1 MRTHLDCLPCFVR
14 QALEA
19 ARMISD
25 DRGLQEDLLRNVLRW
40 TADMDLSL
48 PPPVMGQRIHRL
60 LRELSGNPDPYRE
73 AKQRQNTM
81 AMAMLPELERVI
93 GSSSDPQLTA
103 ARLAVAGNI
112 IDMGVGG
119 ELNELKVKDSI
130 EGALE
135 EPLQGDWEGFRK
147 TARSA
152 KRILYL
158 ADNAG
163 EIAFDRLLVEQLGP
177 ERVTVAVRGAPT
189 INDAT
194 MEDAVDVGL
203 DRVVKVI
210 DNGSDAP
217 GTILEECSS
226 AFLERFHQA
235 DMVIAKGQ
243 GNYETLSE
251 APREVFFLFQAKC
264 QVAALHAGFPIG
276 SRVVTKSNSSYP
288 GRK

>member
-1 MRTHLDCLPCFVR
+1 MRTHLDCLPCFMR

-19 ARMISD
+19 SRMVSC
-25 DRGLQEDLLRNVLRW
+25 DRRLQEELMRRVLHW
-40 TADMDLSL
+40 AGDMDLNL

-60 LRELSGNPDPYRE
+60 LRELSGNPDPYRQ
-73 AKQRQNTM
+73 AKQRQN
-81 AMAMLPELERVI
+81 AMAMSLLPELEAMVER
-93 GSSSDPQLTA
+93 SPDALMAA

-119 ELNELKVKDSI
+119 ELDEARVRGSI
-130 EGALE
+130 DKAEA
-135 EPLQGDWEGFRK
+135 EPLQGEWENFRK
-147 TARSA
+147 AVQAA

-163 EIAFDRLLVEQLGP
+163 EIAFDRLLVKRLGP
-177 ERVTVAVRGAPT
+177 DRVTVAVRGRSA

-194 MEDAVDVGL
+194 MEDAAAVGL
-203 DRVVKVI
+203 DRMAEVI

-217 GTILEECSS
+217 GTILEDCKPE
-226 AFLERFHQA
+226 FIDRFRKA

-264 QVAALHAGFPIG
+264 QVAAAHVGYPPG
-276 SRVVTKSNSSYP
+276 SWVVARSEPAP
-288 GRK
+288 GGAE

>member
-1 MRTHLDCLPCFVR
+1 MR

-19 ARMISD
+19 SRMVSA
-25 DRGLQEDLLRNVLRW
+25 DRRLQEELMRRVLRW
-40 TADMDLSL
+40 AGDMDLGL

-60 LRELSGNPDPYRE
+60 LRELSGNSDPYRE
-73 AKQRQNTM
+73 AKKRQNTI
-81 AMAMLPELERVI
+81 AMALLPELERVV
-93 GSSSDPQLTA
+93 GSSSDPLLTA
-103 ARLAVAGNI
+103 ARMAVAGNI

-119 ELNELKVKDSI
+119 AFDETSVRASI
-130 EGALE
+130 GRAAD
-135 EPLQGDWEGFRK
+135 EPLQGCWDDLRRAVES
-147 TARSA
+147 AR
-152 KRILYL
+152 RILYL

-163 EIAFDRLLVEQLGP
+163 EIALDRLLVERLGP
-177 ERVTVAVRGAPT
+177 ERLTVAVRGGPA

-217 GTILEECSS
+217 GTILEDCSS
-226 AFLERFHQA
+226 SFLELFHKA

-264 QVAALHAGFPIG
+264 TVAALHAGFPIG